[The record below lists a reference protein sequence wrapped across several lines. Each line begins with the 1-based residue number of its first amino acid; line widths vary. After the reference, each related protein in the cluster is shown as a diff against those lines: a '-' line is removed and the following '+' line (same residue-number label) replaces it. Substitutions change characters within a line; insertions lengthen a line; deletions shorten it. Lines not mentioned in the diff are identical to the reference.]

1 MMTVRQ
7 ALYDDLEAINLI
19 YNQAVDTR
27 CSTAETVHVDIDAR
41 IRWFVEHDP
50 LKYPVLVAELGGR
63 VVGWTSLSPY
73 RKGRQGLSSTV
84 EISYYVHADYRRRGV
99 GSAMMRAVL
108 GKAKEF
114 GYRNVI
120 AILFDTNEAS
130 IRLLEKNGFERW
142 GLMPGIIDVDGKTYG
157 HLYCGRRL

>member
-1 MMTVRQ
+1 MITVRQ
-7 ALYDDLEAINLI
+7 ALYDDLDAINDI

-27 CSTAETVHVDIDAR
+27 CSTAETEHVDIDAR

-50 LKYPVLVAELGGR
+50 SKFPVLAAELDGR

-73 RKGRQGLSSTV
+73 RKGRQGLASTV
-84 EISYYVHADYRRRGV
+84 EISYYVHSDFRRRGI
-99 GSAMMRAVL
+99 GTAMMKSAL
-108 GKAKEF
+108 EKAKEF

-120 AILFDTNEAS
+120 AILFDTNEGS

-142 GLMPGIIDVDGKTYG
+142 GLMPGIVEVDGKTYG
-157 HLYCGRRL
+157 HLYCGRKL